1 MPTPTPS
8 NRQLPS
14 GALTRLIHPTAGETT
29 LLLVRHGRTAA
40 NRRRL
45 MQGVTDVPLDDL
57 GWRQARRIA
66 GRLAQEPAVDVVLSS
81 PLARAL
87 STAQVIGDRLGR
99 EPVVIPALIEMD
111 FGSYEGES
119 YERLVLEEP
128 ELAGRFLDLDDYD
141 AAWPGGET
149 RGRFYDRVW
158 AAFDAIL
165 REYVSHRVV
174 VVAHGGV
181 FGAFLALL
189 QDRSPNDLTV
199 YDLHNCS
206 LTHLHVS
213 PEHTVMHCRNE
224 IGHLDPFEIDPDRVS
239 LEEDDECA

>member
-1 MPTPTPS
+1 M
-8 NRQLPS
+8 
-14 GALTRLIHPTAGETT
+14 TRLSHPTAGETT

-40 NRRRL
+40 NRLRL
-45 MQGVTDVPLDDL
+45 MQGVTDVPLDDA

-66 GRLAQEPAVDVVLSS
+66 DRLAEEPAVDAILSS

-87 STAQVIGDRLGR
+87 STARVIGDRLGR
-99 EPVVIPALIEMD
+99 EPIVIPSLIEMD
-111 FGSYEGES
+111 FGRYEGVS

-141 AAWPGGET
+141 ATWPGGDT
-149 RGRFYDRVW
+149 RGRFYERVW
-158 AAFDAIL
+158 TAFDAIL
-165 REYVSHRVV
+165 REYESHRVV

-189 QDRSPNDLTV
+189 QDRSPNDLSV

-213 PEHTVMHCRNE
+213 PRHTLMHCRNE
-224 IGHLDPFEIDPDRVS
+224 TGHLDGFDVEIDEAS
-239 LEEDDECA
+239 TGEDEACA